1 VVEGRKHRKRT
12 RLLVKVTTARVMPKT
27 LATENA
33 CAFRSSEEPLIPVF
47 SQNWIT
53 NRQIYLILRAK
64 LLSIIM
70 SPVATSAL
78 PYALMAEAASSTR
91 MSTRVALHE
100 RFNRSSLVVG
110 MIVGFFTL
118 FSTLGVNVLTSI
130 VWGENPNRL
139 TLVVFNLAWMAV
151 TSLFAVS
158 LLSMITWMVPDES
171 TRAQI
176 EYCFVV
182 GGILGVGIGW
192 ASVDTLLGLQIMDV
206 LPFWIALGGLLGC
219 LCISHRFIDNEE
231 IDDDAGELEKPMI
244 V

>member
-1 VVEGRKHRKRT
+1 
-12 RLLVKVTTARVMPKT
+12 
-27 LATENA
+27 
-33 CAFRSSEEPLIPVF
+33 
-47 SQNWIT
+47 
-53 NRQIYLILRAK
+53 
-64 LLSIIM
+64 M
-70 SPVATSAL
+70 SPVATSTL
-78 PYALMAEAASSTR
+78 PYALMADASSSTTATT
-91 MSTRVALHE
+91 STREALHE

-130 VWGENPNRL
+130 VWGENPDQM
-139 TLVVFNLAWMAV
+139 TVIVFNLAWMAL

-158 LLSMITWMVPDES
+158 LLSMITWMVPDEH

-192 ASVDTLLGLQIMDV
+192 ASVDTLLGLQIVDV

-219 LCISHRFIDNEE
+219 LCISHRCIENEE
-231 IDDDAGELEKPMI
+231 DEDNDAGELEKPML

>member
-1 VVEGRKHRKRT
+1 
-12 RLLVKVTTARVMPKT
+12 MPKT

-33 CAFRSSEEPLIPVF
+33 CAFRSPEELLVPVF

-53 NRQIYLILRAK
+53 NRQIYLILRANQQT
-64 LLSIIM
+64 SFIIM
-70 SPVATSAL
+70 SPVATTAL
-78 PYALMAEAASSTR
+78 PYALMDDAASSTKT
-91 MSTRVALHE
+91 STRVALHE

-139 TLVVFNLAWMAV
+139 TLVAFNLAWMAV

-192 ASVDTLLGLQIMDV
+192 ASVDTLLGLQILDV

-219 LCISHRFIDNEE
+219 LCISQRFVDKEE
-231 IDDDAGELEKPMI
+231 IDDDVSELEKPML

>member
-1 VVEGRKHRKRT
+1 LA
-12 RLLVKVTTARVMPKT
+12 LL
-27 LATENA
+27 
-33 CAFRSSEEPLIPVF
+33 F
-47 SQNWIT
+47 SQSQVT
-53 NRQIYLILRAK
+53 ANRQKYLT
-64 LLSIIM
+64 LSAQRQTSLINM
-70 SPVATSAL
+70 SPVATTAL
-78 PYALMAEAASSTR
+78 PYALMADASSPTETTSIR
-91 MSTRVALHE
+91 AALHE

-130 VWGENPNRL
+130 VWGESPDRM
-139 TLVVFNLAWMAV
+139 TLIAFNLAWMSF

-158 LLSMITWMVPDES
+158 LLSMITWMVPDQH

-192 ASVDTLLGLQIMDV
+192 ASVDTLLGLHIVDV
-206 LPFWIALGGLLGC
+206 LPFWIAVGGLLGC
-219 LCISHRFIDNEE
+219 LCVSHRFIENEE
-231 IDDDAGELEKPMI
+231 IDDDASELEKPML